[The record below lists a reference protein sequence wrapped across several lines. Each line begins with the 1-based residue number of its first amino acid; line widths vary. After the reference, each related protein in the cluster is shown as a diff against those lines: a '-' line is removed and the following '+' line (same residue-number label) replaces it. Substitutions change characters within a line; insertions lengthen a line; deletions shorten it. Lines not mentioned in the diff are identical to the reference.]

1 MATPSPLVRAQW
13 PAPRPAALRTTQRCN
28 HRGRIPCSKRA
39 GTGLQVKGGQLVQC
53 VLGAPSGAQEG
64 LRRARR
70 RGRRAGGGAEAL
82 PNSER
87 PAHFPPMLFRQ
98 LDRDM
103 CHSYLNKPSAPWA
116 ARPAALPPPPPP
128 QPLARPPSHQ
138 TCMDCCTR
146 NVARGGRRR
155 PPPLAASPV
164 SLTTPRSG

>member
-1 MATPSPLVRAQW
+1 M
-13 PAPRPAALRTTQRCN
+13 
-28 HRGRIPCSKRA
+28 
-39 GTGLQVKGGQLVQC
+39 QC

-128 QPLARPPSHQ
+128 PNPWPDRPPIRHAW
-138 TCMDCCTR
+138 T
-146 NVARGGRRR
+146 VV
-155 PPPLAASPV
+155 LAM
-164 SLTTPRSG
+164 